1 VSEAAANGAAAKPAD
16 VVLITGSGHGL
27 GLETALHL
35 AQRGFRVVAT
45 VRNLDQRPA
54 IDEAAAARGVALD
67 VVQLDLDDADSIRS
81 AVEGVVSSHGGIFGL
96 VNNGSIGLRG
106 CLEDTTDEEVRRV
119 YETNVLGTI
128 TLTRAVLPHMRTAG
142 RGRVVNISSVG
153 GRISAFGVGIYCSS
167 KFALEGLSESLAL
180 EVEPFG
186 IKVVVIEPG
195 IINTTRWSA
204 NRGTAAGAE
213 DPSSPYYRL
222 FQESEAAADRLV
234 KRSKTTP
241 AHVAAAVHHALT
253 AENPKLRT
261 IVGRPA
267 SVAVAARRYFPERMF
282 DRLYHGTFMKRI
294 QKAAASPQPK

>member
-1 VSEAAANGAAAKPAD
+1 VSEGTANGSAGKPAD

-27 GLETALHL
+27 GLETAVHL
-35 AQRGFRVVAT
+35 AQHGFRVVAT
-45 VRNLDQRPA
+45 VRDLGQRAA
-54 IDEAAAARGVALD
+54 IEEAAAAGRVELD
-67 VVQLDLDDADSIRS
+67 VVQLDLNDSASIHE
-81 AVEGVVSSHGGIFGL
+81 AVASIVSSHGGIFGL

-128 TLTRAVLPHMRTAG
+128 TLTRAVLPHMRAAA
-142 RGRVVNISSVG
+142 RGRIVNISSVG

-167 KFALEGLSESLAL
+167 KFALEGLSEALAL
-180 EVEPFG
+180 EVQPFG

-195 IINTTRWSA
+195 IIKTTRWSA
-204 NRGTAAGAE
+204 NRGTAAGAQ

-234 KRSKTTP
+234 ERSKTTP
-241 AHVAAAVHHALT
+241 ADVAKAVHHALT
-253 AENPKLRT
+253 TENPKLRN

-267 SVAVAARRYFPERMF
+267 SVAVVARRYFPERMF

-294 QKAAASPQPK
+294 RKAAAAPQPE